1 METPDNVVASYESAV
16 KIILQWDVSTARG
29 QKMFDGEDHNGI
41 NQYLRAVDEIHR
53 SMELTTV
60 FDDDKSKSKTNSVLE
75 KAMAR
80 LEEEFVNILTG
91 TGNIH
96 PSYSTSSS
104 SVTDSINYEL
114 VEEDYL
120 DYDIVPSEE
129 EINDLRSIAER
140 MDSVQCVQ
148 VYRRVRKGIVDVCF
162 QRLGIEKLSIQ
173 QIWRLEWQVLEV
185 KIRQWIH
192 AAKFCVQIFFPK
204 EKQLC
209 EQILASLETVAIDY
223 CFTEI
228 VRDATVQLFDFVDAI
243 STSRLSPE
251 RLFKFIDLHEALSD
265 LLPEVDTLFQSKS
278 AEPIEIEVV
287 ESPIQ
292 IRAVEILSQLKEAVK
307 GTLLQL
313 EKEVCHK
320 QSTILV
326 PSGIIHS
333 LTRYVMDYTI
343 WVSEYKHSLTSIIV
357 SKPSTYLK
365 YFDDE
370 TIIHMDYIEV
380 EGQTPLALHLIW
392 IIQNLVRQLNVES
405 NHHDDVDLAFSFMVD
420 NALYILQ
427 KIIGC
432 PELRM
437 MVGNHLLHK
446 LYRFLIHYVR
456 VSTLRIE
463 SSMRRKKLGTSGCC
477 SSGMSRI
484 GLRETW
490 LLSVFSFGFMPTR
503 RDPGESSSSN
513 LVERDQEQVEE
524 DILLRDLF
532 VPPPAPPPPPPK
544 KNELDDTLYHIAKF
558 VKLMP
563 TLFEGG
569 PDPLVADSFMD
580 RVEKHI
586 NAMNLATDK
595 LKITLATYNFVGDAE
610 IWWKTVSHT
619 HNLDTMT
626 YATFKKLYYEKYFPT
641 PKRREGV

>member
-60 FDDDKSKSKTNSVLE
+60 SDDDKSKSKTNSVLE

-96 PSYSTSSS
+96 PSYPTSSS

-120 DYDIVPSEE
+120 DYEIVPSEE

-162 QRLGIEKLSIQ
+162 QRLGIEKLSIRE
-173 QIWRLEWQVLEV
+173 IWRLEWQVLEV

-192 AAKFCVQIFFPK
+192 VAKFCVRIFFPK

-265 LLPEVDTLFQSKS
+265 LLPEVDALFQSKS
-278 AEPIEIEVV
+278 AEPIEIKVV

-292 IRAVEILSQLKEAVK
+292 IRTVEILSQLKEAVR

-313 EKEVCHK
+313 EKEVCHE

-326 PSGIIHS
+326 PGRIIHS

-343 WVSEYKHSLTSIIV
+343 RVSEYKQSLTSIIV

-365 YFDDE
+365 YLDDE

-392 IIQNLVRQLNVES
+392 IIQNLVRQLNVKS
-405 NHHDDVDLAFSFMVD
+405 KHHDDIDLALSFMVD
-420 NALYILQ
+420 NVLYLLQ

-437 MVGNHLLHK
+437 MIGNHLLNK
-446 LYRFLIHYVR
+446 LYRLLIQYVR

-463 SSMRRKKLGTSGCC
+463 SSMRQEKLGTSGCC

-484 GLRETW
+484 ALRE
-490 LLSVFSFGFMPTR
+490 MRRTR
-503 RDPGESSSSN
+503 RAMLNEVGSS
-513 LVERDQEQVEE
+513 L
-524 DILLRDLF
+524 
-532 VPPPAPPPPPPK
+532 
-544 KNELDDTLYHIAKF
+544 T
-558 VKLMP
+558 KLMQ
-563 TLFEGG
+563 L
-569 PDPLVADSFMD
+569 DLAL
-580 RVEKHI
+580 
-586 NAMNLATDK
+586 NA
-595 LKITLATYNFVGDAE
+595 
-610 IWWKTVSHT
+610 S
-619 HNLDTMT
+619 
-626 YATFKKLYYEKYFPT
+626 
-641 PKRREGV
+641 RS